1 MEKAISLAGRGVLPC
16 PHHAGEAHPYD
27 GSPLRPEELLALL
40 GRALARHAQ
49 LGLAIDNLR
58 RVLVEERLLLE
69 ERQELAPGFL
79 EEIRQALS
87 MAQAVIPG
95 AQREALDRITRAL
108 DRLDLYQERQAPR
121 GLA

>member
-27 GSPLRPEELLALL
+27 GPPLRPEELLALL

-69 ERQELAPGFL
+69 ERQEPAPGFL
-79 EEIRQALS
+79 EEIRQ
-87 MAQAVIPG
+87 
-95 AQREALDRITRAL
+95 ALDRITRAL